1 MKRVLTITL
10 ICCVLTTAALF
21 SGCAKKGI
29 QVSALTYTGAIL
41 VEDTANAERLP
52 ADVFTAPNTMSRYSA
67 EAFQNESAAAVREW
81 EHSGILYVLKYQ
93 NVSYQIKDASRP
105 RVLDSYILPTENIT
119 ESMRAALGDRADTD
133 FSSKQILVTFADDGA
148 VTKANYLPDLC
159 WRGELDGEQTVVQE
173 GVRIAATLTEHD
185 VGAFDARV
193 LTQYLTADGALQSK
207 DGFYAVKAPETL
219 EDYIII
225 LSHRVGD
232 YDVGE
237 SVIVHLLANGY
248 TRVDLV
254 QLDGGYTEE
263 DLAKI
268 KDFDAAPIHDQACA
282 WVAAH
287 LNEAWCLTDWN
298 IQHEEFFKKNGKL
311 WISLKAQVQ
320 TAERKNSKNTAG
332 GTVTLC
338 IEIV

>member
-1 MKRVLTITL
+1 MKRILTVAL
-10 ICCVLTTAALF
+10 IFCLLTTTALF
-21 SGCAKKGI
+21 FGCAKKGM
-29 QVSALTYTGAIL
+29 QVPALTYTGAIL
-41 VEDTANAERLP
+41 VEDTANAGRLP
-52 ADVFTAPNTMSRYSA
+52 TDVFAAPDTMNRYSA
-67 EAFQNESAAAVREW
+67 ETFQNGSAAAVREW
-81 EHSGILYVLKYQ
+81 EHGGILYVLKYQ

-105 RVLDSYILPTENIT
+105 RVLDSYILPAENIT

-133 FSSKQILVTFADDGA
+133 FGSKQTLVTFADDGT

-159 WRGELDGEQTVVQE
+159 WSGSADREESVVRE
-173 GVRIAATLTEHD
+173 GVRIAATLTERA
-185 VGAFDARV
+185 VEAFDARV
-193 LTQYLTADGALQSK
+193 LTQYLTADGAPQSK
-207 DGFYAVKAPETL
+207 DGFYAVAAPETL
-219 EDYIII
+219 EDYTVI
-225 LSHRVGD
+225 LSHRVGG

-268 KDFDAAPIHDQACA
+268 KGFDAAPVHDQACA

-287 LNEAWCLTDWN
+287 LNEAWCLTDWS
-298 IQHEEFFKKNGKL
+298 IQHEEFFKKDGKL
-311 WISLKAQVQ
+311 WLSLKAQVQ
-320 TAERKNSKNTAG
+320 TAERKNSKNTTD